1 MKRLFALLLA
11 AMLLGMAGCQ
21 KPGDSLSVTPGEAVI
36 APKTATL
43 QKPPKGTLSTP
54 EGEIDLTPAGYQWTA
69 KGSGSAVST
78 TIADQASRPLSKGSL
93 KPVTISQ
100 YAEISPSWE
109 VSPTSVTYT
118 CWPEGIWENSNVHS
132 EPVDSRDDFKFCVK
146 PGGYIYEITA
156 KWADTGAGSYGSVN
170 YYVYIVG
177 GTEHSHQIASEPQ
190 TVENPYI
197 GYCGNTQTTL
207 YIGDKK
213 YTFMYGH
220 SVTLT
225 DILLNLDY
233 DPMRVCRCLPE
244 YKVDTEF
251 GTGYGIH
258 LTQGYAR
265 CEKGQADLTQE
276 QIDTIA
282 GIIQWAERTGGKYSI
297 FN

>member
-1 MKRLFALLLA
+1 MKRLFALFLA
-11 AMLLGMAGCQ
+11 AALLSMAGCQ
-21 KPGDSLSVTPGEAVI
+21 TPDPSLSVTPGE
-36 APKTATL
+36 TL
-43 QKPPKGTLSTP
+43 ALPEMETPPRGTLSTP
-54 EGEIDLTPAGYQWTA
+54 EGEIELTMAGYHWTG
-69 KGSGSAVST
+69 KNVT
-78 TIADQASRPLSKGSL
+78 TFADQASRPLSKGSL
-93 KPVTISQ
+93 KPTRIQ
-100 YAEISPSWE
+100 YAQISLNWE
-109 VSPTSVTYT
+109 VTPTSVSCI
-118 CWPEGIWENSNVHS
+118 CWPEGIWVNSNVRS
-132 EPVDSRDDFKFCVK
+132 EKVDLENGFTLSLK
-146 PGGYIYEITA
+146 PGGYIYEIAA
-156 KWADTGAGSYGSVN
+156 KWANIGSAN
-170 YYVYIVG
+170 YYVYIVFEP
-177 GTEHSHQIASEPQ
+177 EHSHQAAAEPQ
-190 TVENPYI
+190 TVENPFT

-244 YKVDTEF
+244 YTVDTEF